1 MYSFTPTADISVV
14 VCDASKLSILLEKAD
29 HCPKLKHIVKI
40 GDVSEE
46 DVQNAGKFGIT
57 IKSFKDVEVML
68 AIAQD
73 CYLRFT
79 YCLNKCPVKFIFR
92 GTFTSMYF
100 AIFFFY
106 LLSNIF
112 KP

>member
-29 HCPKLKHIVKI
+29 QCPNLKHIVKI

-68 AIAQD
+68 AIAQG

-79 YCLNKCPVKFIFR
+79 YCLNKRPVKFIFR
-92 GTFTSMYF
+92 GTFTSVYF
-100 AIFFFY
+100 
-106 LLSNIF
+106 SNIF
-112 KP
+112 LLLIK

>member
-29 HCPKLKHIVKI
+29 QCPKFKYIVKI

-46 DVQNAGKFGIT
+46 DVQNAGKFGLT

-68 AIAQD
+68 AIAQG

-92 GTFTSMYF
+92 GTATSVYF
-100 AIFFFY
+100 
-106 LLSNIF
+106 SNILLLLI
-112 KP
+112 K

>member
-14 VCDASKLSILLEKAD
+14 VRDASKLSILLEKAD
-29 HCPKLKHIVKI
+29 QCPKLKHIVKI

-57 IKSFKDVEVML
+57 IKSFEDVEVML
-68 AIAQD
+68 AIAQG

-79 YCLNKCPVKFIFR
+79 YRLNKIKFIFR
-92 GTFTSMYF
+92 GTFTSVYF
-100 AIFFFY
+100 Y
-106 LLSNIF
+106 NIF
-112 KP
+112 LLLIK